1 MKLQTAF
8 LLFGALS
15 SCLCLESEVLEYQ
28 ANGQERQGVRSENT
42 FIDSLRHHRVR
53 KSIDPT
59 ENITEKINHKYY
71 ESQVFRDG
79 QKYWKD
85 IERNSNTVVQSALS
99 DHYLTKKTLTLR
111 FKFPY
116 YGHYLDSVV
125 LTTGGFLYMDVYN
138 TRLITDVQYLAP
150 LMAYFNSKLGS
161 DSKILTLDD
170 GTQLTVQWSNIR
182 LHNNTVVGPFSFQCT
197 LHSNGTIWFAYKQIP
212 IDVDSIPDRTYHPVR
227 VGLSDAFVILQRDRV
242 RPIIYR
248 YFFIYSQVNI
258 SKKSVVSG
266 SAVVFR
272 PKPSCVTGDSCS
284 QCMKLNQTTEFVCQW
299 CPATT
304 RCSDGADRHRAE
316 WESSNCASMA
326 VKKSKS
332 RQLAEFQY
340 VAPLMAHFNPSLNTK
355 SSVHHFTDGTEFVV
369 QWSDVIVD
377 SHPEAGGFTFQCV
390 LNKTGEIKFFYH
402 KIPFPVQN
410 ISDEVHPVTI
420 GISDAYYVDKLTHY
434 YGIWRL
440 FRTFYTYNALQIN
453 QSWPGNNTAVI
464 FRPKPS
470 CITARSCEECSERRE
485 STAFNCFWCHKL
497 TRCSDGFDRHRPE
510 WLSSGCNATGIHQVG
525 KCFSQETRVEA
536 KEKEGL
542 APWIIAVICAFAVV
556 LFVFFAWLLYAFTH
570 PNSRSGLC
578 LIQLCKKKAENVDYI
593 DPTNSS
599 VFNKV
604 LF

>member
-15 SCLCLESEVLEYQ
+15 SCFCIESEAVGYQ
-28 ANGQERQGVRSENT
+28 ANGQERKGVRSENT

-53 KSIDPT
+53 KSTDPT

-79 QKYWKD
+79 QKYWKY
-85 IERNSNTVVQSALS
+85 IEGKPKTIEQTGLS
-99 DHYLTKKTLTLR
+99 DHYLTKKTLKLS

-125 LTTGGFLYMDVYN
+125 LTTGGFLYMDVHN

-150 LMAYFNSKLGS
+150 LMAYFNSKLGP

-170 GTQLTVQWSNIR
+170 GKQLTVQWSNIR
-182 LHNNTVVGPFSFQCT
+182 LHNNTDVGPFSFQCT

-212 IDVDSIPDRTYHPVR
+212 VDVDSIPDRTYHPVR
-227 VGLSDAFVILQRDRV
+227 VGLSDAFVILQRDRI

-258 SKKSVVSG
+258 SKKSVVNG

-326 VKKSKS
+326 VKKITDK
-332 RQLAEFQY
+332 RC
-340 VAPLMAHFNPSLNTK
+340 VAKGTNQNQSGGGGIGAGAIFVICIVLVLVICISAWCFYAYRYPTTK
-355 SSVHHFTDGTEFVV
+355 SGLYLIELSRRPREFF
-369 QWSDVIVD
+369 SR
-377 SHPEAGGFTFQCV
+377 G
-390 LNKTGEIKFFYH
+390 
-402 KIPFPVQN
+402 
-410 ISDEVHPVTI
+410 
-420 GISDAYYVDKLTHY
+420 
-434 YGIWRL
+434 
-440 FRTFYTYNALQIN
+440 
-453 QSWPGNNTAVI
+453 
-464 FRPKPS
+464 
-470 CITARSCEECSERRE
+470 
-485 STAFNCFWCHKL
+485 
-497 TRCSDGFDRHRPE
+497 
-510 WLSSGCNATGIHQVG
+510 SSGSPSSSGQAAPSDI
-525 KCFSQETRVEA
+525 KPRV
-536 KEKEGL
+536 L
-542 APWIIAVICAFAVV
+542 
-556 LFVFFAWLLYAFTH
+556 
-570 PNSRSGLC
+570 
-578 LIQLCKKKAENVDYI
+578 
-593 DPTNSS
+593 
-599 VFNKV
+599 
-604 LF
+604 